1 MRRTSLSIL
10 LIWLVA
16 VPLVFAEDSAPE
28 KSQKQVD
35 FEDEMIEGVNRQPL
49 DSLSQISDQDDGRG
63 PSHLYRK
70 RDSIKDE
77 IDESIRG
84 LVETY

>member
-1 MRRTSLSIL
+1 MRRASLYIL
-10 LIWLVA
+10 LVWLAA
-16 VPLVFAEDSAPE
+16 VPNVFAEESAPE

-35 FEDEMIEGVNRQPL
+35 FEDETIEGVNRQPL
-49 DSLSQISDQDDGRG
+49 DSLSQTSDQDEGRG

-70 RDSIKDE
+70 SDSIKDE